1 MLLSP
6 EDRLFFAADQVLA
19 RISPNVSVWPTEP
32 EADPLGDF
40 MASLRALAATVP
52 EDVLVLPAHNLPFF
66 GLHARIA
73 ELLAHHAARCDAIA
87 AACRTGPCSI
97 AGLIP
102 HVFHRRLD
110 PQQMG
115 FAFGEVLA
123 HVNRMR
129 AEGRLVASEEAGV
142 DRFAAV

>member
-1 MLLSP
+1 M
-6 EDRLFFAADQVLA
+6 LA
-19 RISPNVSVWPTEP
+19 RISPNVSVWPAEP

-40 MASLRALAATVP
+40 IASLRALAAAVP

-87 AACRTGPCSI
+87 EACRSAPRSI

-102 HVFHRRLD
+102 LLFRRPLD

-129 AEGRLVASEEAGV
+129 AEGRLAASEAGGV